1 MSGERI
7 LVVDDSLEMR
17 DFLTNTVLLPEGYV
31 VDRARNGLEGLES
44 ILAAPPDLIL
54 SDLAMPEMDGLTM
67 LEELRRRGHT
77 IPAILMTA
85 EGSEDIAVRALRAG
99 VMDYFIKPFDPIEL
113 REAIQRVLSATRIGT
128 LPAGVPDQ
136 RRLQVLNT
144 LIAVGKSVTALLDLE
159 QILARVVEAAVF
171 LSGAEE
177 GTLMLLDPETG
188 ELYVRAAK
196 NLQNG
201 LQSMRLKVDDSLAGR
216 VVSTGEPLLVSGEGL
231 QKIKTAYL
239 VHSLIYVPLRVGDRA
254 IGVLGVHN
262 RSGGVDLS
270 QQAIGAITA
279 LADYAAIAIVNA
291 QLYQAADTE
300 RAKLNRIL
308 NQIQDAVLLIDPEDR
323 VALCNP
329 LAAEFLKT
337 DSARQAIGLPIREVT
352 DNRSLLDLLE
362 ISRAESR
369 ITHSEVYLEGRAF
382 NAHVSR
388 IEGLG
393 RVVVMQDITHLK
405 ELDRIKSELVTMVS
419 HDLRSPLTAILS
431 YIELMARS
439 GGLNAE
445 QAGFAANIKKSVQ
458 SITALI
464 NDLLEVGKIEAGLDR
479 EREPVSLTGLARESI
494 EVYQAR
500 AEQKRIR
507 LELQAD
513 VATPPVLGS
522 AARLRQVFA
531 NLIDNALKYTPEGGE
546 VRVQVSTNEGQVLIS
561 VSDTG
566 IGIPREDQARV
577 FEKFYRSAQVAATH
591 EGTGL
596 GLSIVQQIIEA
607 HGGRVWMESQPG
619 RGTTFTVVLPAYAP
633 KATS

>member
-561 VSDTG
+561 VSDT
-566 IGIPREDQARV
+566 AV
-577 FEKFYRSAQVAATH
+577 SYTH
-591 EGTGL
+591 LT
-596 GLSIVQQIIEA
+596 
-607 HGGRVWMESQPG
+607 
-619 RGTTFTVVLPAYAP
+619 LPTIY
-633 KATS
+633 SV

>member
-1 MSGERI
+1 VSGERI